1 VPTYEY
7 RCTECDHTFEA
18 VQAFT
23 EDSIEVCPS
32 CGGRV
37 RKLFGNVGIVFK
49 GSGFYKTDSR
59 AKKTAVSSG
68 GSAESGGSAGDGA
81 SSNGSDGD
89 KKSGAD
95 GDKKSSGDKVAASS
109 NGSGG
114 SNGSSKSE
122 SGSSGSSDKPA
133 AAASSSTLGQSGK

>member
-18 VQAFT
+18 VQSFT
-23 EDSIEVCPS
+23 DDSIEVCPS

-59 AKKTAVSSG
+59 DKKSAVS
-68 GSAESGGSAGDGA
+68 ANGSAGDGA
-81 SSNGSDGD
+81 STNGSDGD
-89 KKSGAD
+89 KKSD
-95 GDKKSSGDKVAASS
+95 GDKQSGGEKVSATS
-109 NGSGG
+109 NG
-114 SNGSSKSE
+114 SNGSEGSSSKSE
-122 SGSSGSSDKPA
+122 SKSGSSGSSDKPA
-133 AAASSSTLGQSGK
+133 AAASSSSGKSDT

>member
-23 EDSIEVCPS
+23 DDSIEVCPS

-59 AKKTAVSSG
+59 SKKSAVST
-68 GSAESGGSAGDGA
+68 ADSGGSAGEGA
-81 SSNGSDGD
+81 SSNGSD
-89 KKSGAD
+89 KESKP
-95 GDKKSSGDKVAASS
+95 SGDKVSADSKA
-109 NGSGG
+109 SGG
-114 SNGSSKSE
+114 SDGSSSKSD
-122 SGSSGSSDKPA
+122 SGSSAPA
-133 AAASSSTLGQSGK
+133 AKPVAASSSSSSDK

>member
-7 RCTECDHTFEA
+7 RCTECDHSFEA
-18 VQAFT
+18 VQKFT
-23 EDSIEVCPS
+23 DDSIEVCPS

-59 AKKTAVSSG
+59 DKKSAVSTG
-68 GSAESGGSAGDGA
+68 GSADSGGSAGDGA
-81 SSNGSDGD
+81 SSNGSEGD
-89 KKSGAD
+89 KKSD
-95 GDKKSSGDKVAASS
+95 GDKKSSGDKVAANS

-122 SGSSGSSDKPA
+122 PSSSGSSDKPA
-133 AAASSSTLGQSGK
+133 AAASSSTSDK

>member
-7 RCTECDHTFEA
+7 RCTECDHTFDA
-18 VQAFT
+18 VQSFT
-23 EDSIEVCPS
+23 DDPIEVCPT

-59 AKKTAVSSG
+59 DKKSAVSTADSG
-68 GSAESGGSAGDGA
+68 GDGA

-89 KKSGAD
+89 KKSG
-95 GDKKSSGDKVAASS
+95 GDKVSAESKA
-109 NGSGG
+109 SGG
-114 SNGSSKSE
+114 SNGSSPKSD
-122 SGSSGSSDKPA
+122 SGSSAPSAKPA
-133 AAASSSTLGQSGK
+133 AAAAASSDK

>member
-23 EDSIEVCPS
+23 DDSIEVCPS

-59 AKKTAVSSG
+59 SKTSAAASADSG
-68 GSAESGGSAGDGA
+68 GSGGSGGDGA

-89 KKSGAD
+89 KKP
-95 GDKKSSGDKVAASS
+95 SGDKVAAD
-109 NGSGG
+109 GKASGG
-114 SNGSSKSE
+114 SDGSSSKSD
-122 SGSSGSSDKPA
+122 SGSSAPAAKPVAASTSSSSDK
-133 AAASSSTLGQSGK
+133 

>member
-1 VPTYEY
+1 MPTYEY

-23 EDSIEVCPS
+23 DDSIEVCPS

-59 AKKTAVSSG
+59 DKKSAVSPASEG
-68 GSAESGGSAGDGA
+68 T
-81 SSNGSDGD
+81 SSNGADKSSNGD
-89 KKSGAD
+89 
-95 GDKKSSGDKVAASS
+95 DKQNKSSGDKVSADSKP
-109 NGSGG
+109 SGG
-114 SNGSSKSE
+114 SEGSSSKPD
-122 SGSSGSSDKPA
+122 SGSAAPAAKPATASTASSSSSSDK
-133 AAASSSTLGQSGK
+133 

>member
-1 VPTYEY
+1 MPTYEY

-23 EDSIEVCPS
+23 DDSIEVCPS

-59 AKKTAVSSG
+59 DKKSAVSPAS
-68 GSAESGGSAGDGA
+68 DGT
-81 SSNGSDGD
+81 SSNGSD
-89 KKSGAD
+89 KESKP
-95 GDKKSSGDKVAASS
+95 SGDKVSADTKP
-109 NGSGG
+109 SGG
-114 SNGSSKSE
+114 SEGSSAKPD
-122 SGSSGSSDKPA
+122 SGSAAPAAKPA
-133 AAASSSTLGQSGK
+133 AASTPSSSSSSDK